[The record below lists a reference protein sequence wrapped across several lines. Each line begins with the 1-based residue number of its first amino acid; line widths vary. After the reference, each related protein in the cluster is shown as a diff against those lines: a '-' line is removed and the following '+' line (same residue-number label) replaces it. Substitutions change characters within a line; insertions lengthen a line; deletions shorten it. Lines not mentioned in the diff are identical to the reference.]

1 MKKIKNIEE
10 IEEVQVVNNGNEVA
24 ETAWE
29 ETDKT
34 DKAMTN
40 TWAPDEALFRLSVAN
55 LAKTAPVSPA
65 EERRLIMEMVHGR
78 EAKQNMAEN
87 PPQTKAEH
95 LEMQA
100 LIKKGRKARE
110 RLIVANGRLVISIA
124 NRYTGHGLTLAEV
137 SQEGVLGLIR
147 AIDKFDHTRG
157 VRLSTYAS
165 YWIRQSVSRAVAVQ
179 TRTIRLPVHK
189 VDRLGTV
196 RKVINQLTQE
206 LGRRPEIEEIARA
219 LDDTPEQ
226 IEALLCD
233 GQETL
238 SLEDPVGDEGAT
250 LADFVTEDDS
260 NHLEVEID
268 RGLLEKEIQ
277 DALATLSARESRIM
291 ELRYGLL
298 DGHPLT
304 LQDVAERFGLTRER
318 IRQIEKEA
326 IAKLRRPEKSVRL
339 RAFV

>member
-1 MKKIKNIEE
+1 MTKN
-10 IEEVQVVNNGNEVA
+10 A
-24 ETAWE
+24 
-29 ETDKT
+29 
-34 DKAMTN
+34 KALTN
-40 TWAPDEALFRLSVAN
+40 TWEPEEALFRLSVAN
-55 LAKTAPVSPA
+55 LAKNAPVSPD
-65 EERRLIMEMVHGR
+65 EERRLIMEMVEGK
-78 EAKQNMAEN
+78 EARQTLNEQ
-87 PPQTKAEH
+87 PPTDIDERTRLQEKARR
-95 LEMQA
+95 
-100 LIKKGRKARE
+100 GVKARE
-110 RLIVANGRLVISIA
+110 RLIVCNGRLVISIA

-189 VDRLGTV
+189 VDRLATV
-196 RKVINQLTQE
+196 RKAINQLTQE
-206 LGRRPEIEEIARA
+206 LGRSPEIAEIANA

-226 IEALLCD
+226 IELLLSD

-250 LADFVTEDDS
+250 LADFIEEDS
-260 NHLEVEID
+260 LQLEGEID
-268 RGLLEKEIQ
+268 HTLLQKEIQ
-277 DALATLSARESRIM
+277 DALASLTARESRIM
-291 ELRYGLL
+291 QLRYGLK
-298 DGHPLT
+298 DGQPLT

-326 IAKLRRPEKSVRL
+326 LAKLRRPDMAVRL
-339 RAFV
+339 RAFVS

>member
-1 MKKIKNIEE
+1 M
-10 IEEVQVVNNGNEVA
+10 A
-24 ETAWE
+24 T
-29 ETDKT
+29 
-34 DKAMTN
+34 

-55 LAKTAPVSPA
+55 LAKTAPVSP
-65 EERRLIMEMVHGR
+65 EKERELILTMIDGKKTKR
-78 EAKQNMAEN
+78 ILAKN
-87 PPQTKAEH
+87 PPSDETELQTLKDKVRRG
-95 LEMQA
+95 M
-100 LIKKGRKARE
+100 KARE
-110 RLIVANGRLVISIA
+110 TLIISNGRLVISIA
-124 NRYTGHGLTLAEV
+124 SRYTGHGLTLAEV

-147 AIDKFDHTRG
+147 AIDKFDADRG

-196 RKVINQLTQE
+196 RKAMNQLTQE
-206 LGRRPEIEEIARA
+206 LGRTPEIHEIARA

-238 SLEDPVGDEGAT
+238 SLEDPVGEDGAT
-250 LADFVTEDDS
+250 LADFVVEEDATR
-260 NHLEVEID
+260 LEGEID
-268 RGLLEKEIQ
+268 QVLLEREIQ
-277 DALATLSARESRIM
+277 EALASLTARESRIM
-291 ELRYGLL
+291 ELRYGLR
-298 DGHPLT
+298 DGQPLT

-326 IAKLRRPEKSVRL
+326 IAKLRRPDKAMRL